1 MRNDYF
7 NEKVIHSKT
16 KTIAVSFRSI
26 AIASYRT
33 IKQHNNWSRL
43 MDPTVDILEAYLHL
57 GVLVVVLRV
66 GLLVLFYCCVWV
78 EIFMTAN
85 SMQNN
90 KKTTPSNHN
99 KRASGITTELVK
111 NKYIKFPEIISIYS
125 LLCIVSLIKIHSNNT
140 HTSSTIVGLCI
151 IGLPSVSSK
160 NTTGSTL
167 SCYFGGMEWYISI
180 TAIVSTPFRKGVKKN
195 VSPVSREALNSLRGK
210 SFS

>member
-1 MRNDYF
+1 MLSQKVVMRNDYF

-66 GLLVLFYCCVWV
+66 GLLVLFYWLFVA
-78 EIFMTAN
+78 EDFFMTAN

-90 KKTTPSNHN
+90 KRIKKKTTQTSTLTLI
-99 KRASGITTELVK
+99 SFTIELVDLK
-111 NKYIKFPEIISIYS
+111 YNK
-125 LLCIVSLIKIHSNNT
+125 KIRK
-140 HTSSTIVGLCI
+140 
-151 IGLPSVSSK
+151 LPH
-160 NTTGSTL
+160 L
-167 SCYFGGMEWYISI
+167 Y
-180 TAIVSTPFRKGVKKN
+180 
-195 VSPVSREALNSLRGK
+195 
-210 SFS
+210 